1 VADNPNLPVT
11 GAGDANV
18 RVRADDLGALVGVVQ
33 HIRLDKGTGLTASQ
47 IVDANPLPVFLPQGS
62 ASVVNGKVSVPTT
75 ALGTELLAASATRK
89 GWAVMPEGAMHI
101 SVGEDTTTDHFQVQ
115 AYQVFSPPVN
125 LTGQVKGLSA
135 SGTINV
141 WVFAC

>member
-1 VADNPNLPVT
+1 VADDVNLPAGGVGST
-11 GAGDANV
+11 ATFTVATDDVGGRNFQRVKLDAGAD
-18 RVRADDLGALVGVVQ
+18 GVS
-33 HIRLDKGTGLTASQ
+33 LP
-47 IVDANPLPVFLPQGS
+47 VDATNPLPVYTPQGS
-62 ASVVNGKVSVPTT
+62 GSAVNDKVSVDQTVN
-75 ALGTELLAASATRK
+75 GTELLAASATRK

>member
-1 VADNPNLPVT
+1 VAARRLPLT
-11 GAGDANV
+11 GAGDATSDV
-18 RVRADDLGALVGVVQ
+18 AVDTVGGEDFQYVKAVFGAN
-33 HIRLDKGTGLTASQ
+33 GTVTKVSTT
-47 IVDANPLPVFLPQGS
+47 DPMPVYTPQGS
-62 ASVVNGKVSVPTT
+62 GSAVNGKVSVPTT